1 VVAVTSCQ
9 QPVKNRAG
17 NGELKAMMI
26 CIEGLIIPASW
37 DNKGNVIDLAIATRD
52 EEEYLITD
60 KDQVARLKLLLRQ
73 EVAIK
78 GILLTKEGK
87 RIIQVKGFS
96 KLKPR
101 PNTKK
106 NCSANSLRHGPWRFA
121 KWEKT

>member
-1 VVAVTSCQ
+1 
-9 QPVKNRAG
+9 
-17 NGELKAMMI
+17 MMI

-37 DNKGNVIDLAIATRD
+37 DNKGNVVDLAIATRD

-73 EVAIK
+73 EVEIK
-78 GILLTKEGK
+78 GILQTKEGK

-96 KLKPR
+96 KLKSKS
-101 PNTKK
+101 NTKK
-106 NCSANSLRHGPWRFA
+106 TNCSANSLRHGPWRYA